1 MVQAG
6 RARATARASAAR
18 SCDAAEGL
26 ERAAQG
32 DQIAAEVSRTARKPE
47 SSPRWK

>member
-6 RARATARASAAR
+6 RARATASAAR
-18 SCDAAEGL
+18 SRDTAEGL
-26 ERAAQG
+26 ERAAHG
-32 DQIAAEVSRTARKPE
+32 DQVAAELSQTARKPE